1 MIGAG
6 VAKRRSVTRPLAY
19 LDRRGVQSFRRLF
32 GPRYP
37 PYLFLA
43 LLFGFFSFIGFVA
56 LGFAMLPPFPMAIA
70 IVAGGGTG
78 LLLIFADGSLMP
90 IAADAPAVE
99 LVAFRRRVRLAGLL
113 LVGGMLAIL
122 ATYFDG
128 GTPFFYAAGAFLF
141 LGFAISSAWV
151 FVSANALA
159 CRSCGLVTLF
169 RPYHGRLVC
178 TRCGREPPR

>member
-1 MIGAG
+1 MMGAG

-32 GPRYP
+32 GPLYP

-43 LLFGFFSFIGFVA
+43 LLFGFCSFIGFVA
-56 LGFAMLPPFPMAIA
+56 LGFAMLPPLPMAVA

-90 IAADAPAVE
+90 IAADASAVE
-99 LVAFRRRVRLAGLL
+99 LAAFRRRVKLAWILLLAG
-113 LVGGMLAIL
+113 MLTIL

-151 FVSANALA
+151 FVSTKALA
-159 CRSCGLVTLF
+159 CGSCGAVTLF
-169 RPYHGRLVC
+169 RTYHGRPVC
-178 TRCGREPPR
+178 TRCGCEPPL